1 MPSPHPAKANHKL
14 PAMKNS
20 EQLRAIVDRF
30 DTRGT
35 IDNIRPL
42 GNGLIN
48 DTFLVTTVEADAP
61 DYVLQ
66 RINTNVFADPNGL
79 MDNIEAVT
87 THIRRKLVEQGADDI
102 DRRVLQFVKASQGGN
117 IHAEGFH
124 RTKTSPLL
132 LEWPSVSVDTSTF
145 WCLCVFIPRSVSKEA
160 VDAPNSRHA
169 GEAFG
174 EFQSLLADLP
184 TPLVETI
191 PDFHNLEF
199 RLRQLNEVVAKD
211 PAGRVGEDA
220 VQRMLDDIRADAPHM
235 TLAEQLYRDGLL
247 PKRACHCDT
256 KVNNILFDEQGRVL
270 CVIDLDTVMPSFI
283 FSDYGDFLRSAANA
297 TAEDDPDLSH
307 VQFRSDIFEAFTEGY
322 VRATRPF
329 LTPIERDNLPYAVAL
344 FPFMQAV
351 RFLWDYLSGDHYWRC
366 NRPSHNLDRARNQ
379 MQLYHI
385 VKREQDALAHFVAKI

>member
-1 MPSPHPAKANHKL
+1 
-14 PAMKNS
+14 MKNP
-20 EQLRAIVDRF
+20 EQLKAIVDRF

-35 IDNIRPL
+35 VASIRPL

-48 DTFLVTTVEADAP
+48 DTFLVETEEPDAP

-66 RINTNVFADPNGL
+66 RINTNVFSDPNCL
-79 MDNIEAVT
+79 MDNIDAVT
-87 THIRRKLVEQGADDI
+87 SHIRRKLEEQGTDDI
-102 DRRVLQFVKASQGGN
+102 DRRVLQFVKASQGGK
-117 IHAEGFH
+117 IDAEGF
-124 RTKTSPLL
+124 RKTKTSPLL
-132 LEWPSVSVDTSTF
+132 LEWPQVTADTSTF
-145 WCLCVFIPRSVSKEA
+145 WRLCVFIPRSVSKET

-191 PDFHNLEF
+191 PNFHNLEF
-199 RLRQLNEVVAKD
+199 RLQQLREVVAKD
-211 PAGRVGEDA
+211 PVGRVSEDA

-235 TLAEQLYRDGLL
+235 TLAEQLYRDGQL

-297 TAEDDPDLSH
+297 TAEDDPDLTH
-307 VQFRSDIFEAFTEGY
+307 VQFRNDIFEAFTEGY
-322 VRATRPF
+322 VGATRSF
-329 LTPIERDNLPYAVAL
+329 LTSVERENLPYAVAL

-379 MQLYHI
+379 LQLYHI
-385 VKREQDALAHFVAKI
+385 VKEQQDALARFVEKC